1 LTMAGHIV
9 VRLVLIFAGLAAA
22 YLAAGIFLSIGL
34 FGDML
39 SDLFAGSQ
47 IPPGEQG
54 PITTF
59 AVLVLG
65 LVSSFQIASLA
76 LAPSALAVLV
86 AELAGWRGLTV
97 NLVLGGLV
105 GLAVGWMLTGGA
117 PPGTISGGA
126 ALVLLSAGFV
136 GAFFYWLIAG
146 RGAGG
151 WRG

>member
-1 LTMAGHIV
+1 MAGHIV
-9 VRLVLIFAGLAAA
+9 VRLVLIFAGLAAG
-22 YLAAGIFLSIGL
+22 YLAAGVFLSIGL

-39 SDLFAGSQ
+39 ANLFAGSQ
-47 IPPGEQG
+47 IPLREQG

-65 LVSSFQIASLA
+65 LLSSFQIASLA
-76 LAPSALAVLV
+76 FAPSAFAVLV

-117 PPGTISGGA
+117 PGAISGGA